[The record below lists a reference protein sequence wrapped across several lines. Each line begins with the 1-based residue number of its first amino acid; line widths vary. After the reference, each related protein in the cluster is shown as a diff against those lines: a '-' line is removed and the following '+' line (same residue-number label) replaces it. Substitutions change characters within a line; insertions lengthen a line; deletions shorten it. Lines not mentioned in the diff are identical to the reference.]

1 MTTWLVHNSSFEKPP
16 HHPAKGSVLGY
27 GRVSRE
33 GQDLGTAACRPARR
47 VQF

>member
-1 MTTWLVHNSSFEKPP
+1 MQNPVRKRSFEKAAHQPF
-16 HHPAKGSVLGY
+16 KGSVLGY

-33 GQDLGTAACRPARR
+33 EPSSGPPARR